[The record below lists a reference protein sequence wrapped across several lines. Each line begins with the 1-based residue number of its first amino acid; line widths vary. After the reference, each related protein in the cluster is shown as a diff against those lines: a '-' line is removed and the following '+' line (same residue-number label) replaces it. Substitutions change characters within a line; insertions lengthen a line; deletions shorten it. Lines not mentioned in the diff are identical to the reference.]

1 MSRFGERRTH
11 FPLLLLLFLSFNPVW
26 QIASCSALPLTGSRL
41 AGPSWGPLLWTLGK
55 EWAAVG
61 CIGMGLIGQLWK
73 PCRHTHTHTLI
84 SQPSPLYRSTTP
96 VQTCIPAVT
105 IEYTSTLQ
113 FPDINFK
120 CTSTSNTYSLTRS
133 HNTNRS
139 INFNLQSHIGKK
151 MTNETSKCPSWLS
164 YMISLNRKQMDIF

>member
-41 AGPSWGPLLWTLGK
+41 AGPLGGHCCGLWEKSGQQWVALGWVWLDIC
-55 EWAAVG
+55 ENLVE
-61 CIGMGLIGQLWK
+61 
-73 PCRHTHTHTLI
+73 HHTLI

-120 CTSTSNTYSLTRS
+120 HASTSNTYSLARS
-133 HNTNRS
+133 HNTNLS
-139 INFNLQSHIGKK
+139 INLQSRIGKK
-151 MTNETSKCPSWLS
+151 MTNETSKCPSWFS
-164 YMISLNRKQMDIF
+164 YMTSLNRK